1 MRPSA
6 LKVLELLAEAG
17 PGGRTGSDIAHL
29 FDEPTDL
36 LRRLTHVN
44 YVLRNFEASGRARRG
59 DEEPSP
65 RYQHSPTVR
74 WFVTPA
80 GRKYLAAGGH
90 GAVKRARLARAADQA
105 REAQRLRAL
114 VLESRTRFGPDS
126 PQHERLAES
135 RRLRAEGVTLE
146 DIGGIFGV
154 TRERIRQLLAG
165 IKVPECQCGRPDCR

>member
-6 LKVLELLAEAG
+6 LKVLELLAEADQAGLTG
-17 PGGRTGSDIAHL
+17 PDIART
-29 FDEPTDL
+29 FDEPAVL
-36 LRRLTHVN
+36 QSRLAHVN
-44 YVLRNFEASGRARRG
+44 DVLRNFEASGKVRRRG
-59 DEEPSP
+59 VEPSL
-65 RYQHSPTVR
+65 RYHHSPTVR
-74 WFVTPA
+74 WVVTPA
-80 GRKYLAAGGH
+80 GRAYLAAGGH
-90 GAVKRARLARAADQA
+90 GAAKRARLARAEA
-105 REAQRLRAL
+105 REQEARRLRAL

-165 IKVPECQCGRPDCR
+165 IRVPPCQCGRPGCR